1 MRLEKIVL
9 DGFKSFADKTEFAFD
24 SSITGI
30 VGPNGCGKS
39 NIVDAVKWVLGEQSL
54 KSLRSDQMAD
64 VIFGGSGGRKPLGT
78 AEVSLLISNRDG
90 SGTGRLPIDAEQ
102 VQISRRVYKSGES
115 DYRINGK
122 ICRLK
127 DIRELFMD
135 TGVGTKAYSIIE
147 QGQVE
152 QLVSASKTDRRVVF
166 EEAAGI
172 SKYKVHKKEALR
184 KLERTEQN
192 LLRLADILGE
202 VQKQLRSVKLQA
214 GKARSYLQY
223 VQRLKELQVTYS
235 LVEYAKND
243 AELKEK
249 SGALAKLQEQLAALT
264 AELTRNDTLMSKLG
278 EDRIEAEH
286 KLGRIDNSLVSIQS
300 KIDQQLQRIEFWR
313 ARTEE
318 LRQRKAKA
326 GQRIEELQG
335 QENALAENLSAK
347 KSELENCQR
356 GLKEK
361 SQAADQVQ
369 ESLHEIGQ
377 SCQSLEAEL
386 EDNKSGIIDIV
397 RRTAQL
403 HNEIQSI
410 SIYRNNLATQKERL
424 AGRAENAKAELEK
437 QLTEKAQY
445 KTRLDDIEKVLG
457 QLLQSLDSKH
467 RQIEDFD
474 TVLAADGSRLAHSKE
489 TRSNLTGEMTILADM
504 EKRYEGLSAGAKAIL
519 QKQLTES
526 GPPPRLASEDAG
538 AGDSSYIE
546 GILAEV
552 IATDYE
558 HASAIEAA
566 LEGKTDAVVISSASK
581 LLADARLTSEL
592 DGRVTF
598 VCSYNVAEPFE
609 EVKDFSNL
617 PCVKGRVIDLVRY
630 DSKYAP
636 LVWKLLG
643 KTILVDSVDAAVA
656 LAKNTPGGYRF
667 VTLKGE
673 LVSQDGTIILGPLGK
688 ATGLI
693 SRKSRLRQLQETI
706 DNINFEIGSLEHQ
719 IQQNNQA
726 KAHLEKLCQDL
737 RTAIYEANTE
747 KMQATSKLAVIEQGI
762 KQLSQEQPLITG
774 EIGLLE
780 EQIAESVQKEYDSK
794 QKLQELETVNQQ
806 RSARIKELEEKDA
819 QAKTQQ
825 QSQMDLLIDLKVAI
839 GQITE
844 QAKAL
849 NQAIV
854 SLEGQMEANRIA
866 TEAAQQEIL
875 NSTSEIQNLS
885 RNILNCE
892 AAVSELFAQKE
903 QNQKSSKL
911 LYEEIERLAEE
922 QKRIEELVRLKNA
935 EKTQIEQQVGEL
947 KIELSQLDLK
957 RQNLIEKVQQEL
969 QIDLAEAYKNYTVQ
983 QACPERSRR
992 VDWDRI
998 REEITDLRGKIER
1011 LGNVNVDAIAEQE
1024 GLEKRH
1030 EFLSSQVEDLNKSK
1044 AQLQQLISRLNKN
1057 CREKFSQT
1065 FEQIRV
1071 HFQQIFRKLFGGG
1084 RADIVLEAC
1093 PRESGELDILEAG
1106 IEVIARPPGKETRS
1120 ISLLSGGEKSMTAI
1134 ALLFAIFKTKPS
1146 PFCFLDEIDAAL
1158 DEANNERFNLLLREF
1173 VKDSQFIIIT
1183 HAKRTM
1189 SIAEELFGITMQTQG
1204 VSKKISV
1211 RFDQYEVEP
1220 FDSAQGTPET
1230 ASVA

>member
-39 NIVDAVKWVLGEQSL
+39 NIVDAVKWVLGEQSV

-64 VIFGGSGGRKPLGT
+64 VIFSGSGSRKPLGT
-78 AEVSLLISNRDG
+78 AEVSLFISNRDG
-90 SGTGRLPIDAEQ
+90 SGAGRLPIEADQ
-102 VQISRRVYKSGES
+102 VQISRRIYKSGES
-115 DYRINGK
+115 EYRVNNK

-147 QGQVE
+147 QGQIE
-152 QLVSASKTDRRVVF
+152 QLVSASKTDRRIIF

-223 VQRLKELQVTYS
+223 TQRLKELQVTYS

-249 SGALAKLQEQLAALT
+249 NGALHELQEQLAQVT
-264 AELTRNDTLMSKLG
+264 AELTRNDTLLSKLG
-278 EDRIEAEH
+278 EEKIEAEH
-286 KLGRIDNSLVSIQS
+286 KLSRIDNSLVSIQS
-300 KIDQQLQRIEFWR
+300 KIDHHLQRIEFLR
-313 ARTEE
+313 TRTEE
-318 LRQRKAKA
+318 LRQRKANA
-326 GQRIEELQG
+326 AQRIENLQQQKNAFAEDLCGRKRELQDC
-335 QENALAENLSAK
+335 ESL
-347 KSELENCQR
+347 
-356 GLKEK
+356 LKEK
-361 SQAADQVQ
+361 SQAIDEVQ
-369 ESLHEIGQ
+369 ETLRQINQ
-377 SCQSLEAEL
+377 QCAALEEEL

-410 SIYRNNLATQKERL
+410 SVYRNNLASQKDRL
-424 AGRAENAKAELEK
+424 AGRAENANVEIEK
-437 QLTEKAQY
+437 LLTEKAQY
-445 KTRLDDIEKVLG
+445 KARLDDIEKVLAE
-457 QLLQSLDSKH
+457 LHQSLDSKR
-467 RQIEDFD
+467 RQIEDLD
-474 TVLAADGSRLAHSKE
+474 SVLAADGSRLAHSKE
-489 TRSNLTGEMTILADM
+489 TRSALTGELTILADM
-504 EKRYEGLSAGAKAIL
+504 EKRYEGLSTGAKAIL
-519 QKQLTES
+519 QKRLTES
-526 GPPPRLASEDAG
+526 GPPPRLAPEDAG
-538 AGDSSYIE
+538 AGDTGYIE

-558 HASAIEAA
+558 YASAVEAA
-566 LEGKTDAVVISSASK
+566 LEGKTDAVVISSAAK
-581 LLADARLTSEL
+581 LLADSRLTSDL

-598 VCSYNVAEPFE
+598 VCSYNVEPFE
-609 EVKDFSNL
+609 QAKDFSNL
-617 PCVKGRVIDLVRY
+617 PCVKGRIIDFVRY

-643 KTILVDSVDAAVA
+643 KTILVDSVDAALA
-656 LAKNTPGGYRF
+656 LAKNTPAGYRF

-673 LVSQDGTIILGPLGK
+673 LVSGDGTIILGPLGK

-693 SRKSRLRQLQETI
+693 SRKSRLRQLQGTI
-706 DNINFEIGSLEHQ
+706 DNITFEIGSLEHQ
-719 IQQNNQA
+719 IERNSQT
-726 KAHLEKLCQDL
+726 KAHLEKLCKDL
-737 RTAIYEANTE
+737 RTAVYEANTE
-747 KMQATSKLAVIEQGI
+747 KMQAASKLAVIEQNI
-762 KQLSQEQPLITG
+762 EQLRQEQPLITS
-774 EIGLLE
+774 EIDALE
-780 EQIAESVQKEYDSK
+780 EQIAESVQREYDSK
-794 QKLQELETVNQQ
+794 QKLQEWEAVNEQRCTHIKQLE
-806 RSARIKELEEKDA
+806 AKYAEEKE
-819 QAKTQQ
+819 QQ
-825 QSQMDLLIDLKVAI
+825 QSQMDQLTDLKVAI
-839 GQITE
+839 GQTTE
-844 QAKAL
+844 HAKAL
-849 NQAIV
+849 QQIIL
-854 SLEGQMEANRIA
+854 SLESQMQENRAA
-866 TEAAQQEIL
+866 TETAQQEIL
-875 NSTSEIQNLS
+875 NSKFEIQNLS
-885 RNILNCE
+885 RDILSCE
-892 AAVSELFAQKE
+892 AAVSELFGQKE
-903 QNQKSSKL
+903 QNQKSSQR

-922 QKRIEELVRLKNA
+922 QKRIEELLRLKSA
-935 EKTQIEQQVGEL
+935 EKTQIESAIGGLKVEL
-947 KIELSQLDLK
+947 GQLEVK
-957 RQNLIEKVQQEL
+957 RQGLVERVQAEL
-969 QIDLAEAYKNYTVQ
+969 QIDLAKAYESYTGQ
-983 QACPERSRR
+983 QACPEPGRR

-998 REEITDLRGKIER
+998 REEIAELRSKIER

-1030 EFLSSQVEDLNKSK
+1030 EFLSAQVEDLNKSK
-1044 AQLQQLISRLNKN
+1044 AQLQQLISRLNRN
-1057 CREKFSQT
+1057 SREKFTQT

-1093 PRESGELDILEAG
+1093 PGESGQPDPLEAG

-1158 DEANNERFNLLLREF
+1158 DEANNERFNLLLQEF

-1189 SIAEELFGITMQTQG
+1189 SIAEELVGITMQTQG

-1211 RFDQYEVEP
+1211 RFDQFEVEP
-1220 FDSAQGTPET
+1220 EA
-1230 ASVA
+1230 AAVA